1 MKKKK
6 GFTLVELLATL
17 TVLGLIIAISAVSY
31 ISIKDDSLKQDYN
44 NLISYLETK
53 ASNYAKRTGITLV
66 TIEDLIKEGETLPD
80 DETDIYNPIDRT
92 SLNCYTIKSE
102 FINGEYIS
110 KFIDKEYRN
119 KDGSCG
125 GYELETDYSICQ
137 YTQSG
142 CEKIDNNK
150 WFADNITLAI
160 KYNKTGE
167 IINNPEYQYSW
178 LSTSGQTGTEAMITT
193 NVAKATKSV
202 YRFEVTMDGALAN
215 GQGIVAIDKEA
226 PVVSGVKSDSGW
238 ATEKNIEITVSD
250 FNGSGVKGLYLAPDL
265 RTCPQD
271 KSLYKTTVTNNRAKA
286 KIQAGTYGICVVDNV
301 GNISKSPYISVV
313 DNIDSNAVEPGDIT
327 LTASTSAYT
336 RELTL
341 TGKAIDRKSG
351 LEYYAFTTKNNVP
364 KASDWKKIS
373 GGPTNK
379 QVTYTLKVTA
389 NDVYNFYVKD
399 KLGNYEPHATIQITN
414 IDREGP
420 EYVSGGAISINDE
433 TFTITPAVFTDIST
447 PVSVYYYAIKTK
459 DDKTTPK
466 DTQITSTNRTI
477 KGDCGTDYNFWVKA
491 TDKLGNYTIRKI
503 DTKATEVCC
512 TIALADVQRCIN
524 KGYTMS
530 LTANTTAYAQSVRLT
545 GRATGTNLTEYQI
558 SNSASMPSGGWIKV
572 SARNSI
578 TVTKDVTS
586 NGKYYL
592 WVKDNKGNVGKRE
605 YNVTNIDRN
614 IDSVRVSKDSDDYV
628 SVLTLTG
635 TAADNK
641 AHIVAYAFST
651 TNNPSNWKS
660 TSETV
665 SITQK
670 ITLSSQQRYRY
681 YYFCVKDKAGNKE
694 CRSISIEKL
703 GTLKST
709 TFSTEENRTT
719 STFNQSKEIDYIK
732 KIVQIKVTHDGMI
745 TGTPYVSGGRVY
757 YRVTGGKKLE
767 KEELKDI
774 TTGSSHKKGTSV
786 KNCSCDYGGI
796 LSGSECLPDG
806 SSRTYKNGQRYV
818 NTKVNG
824 TKDVATCDCVGG
836 ITINCKS
843 PTKHDIYCL
852 WPYTDKK
859 YDFVEDLDPR
869 YQSCT
874 GTGQV
879 KKDEQYWG
887 ECFMVKYDAICTSD
901 YVCGDNEYKDGSG
914 WCNFCPN
921 GTLSDDGSTC
931 TYKGLA
937 KYNCYQYDISLQ
949 YIEVNE
955 NLYY

>member
-31 ISIKDDSLKQDYN
+31 MSIKDDSLKQDYN
-44 NLISYLETK
+44 NLISYLESK
-53 ASNYAKRTGITLV
+53 AANYAKRTGITLV
-66 TIEDLIKEGETLPD
+66 SIEDLIKEGETLPD
-80 DETDIYNPIDRT
+80 DETDIYNPVDKT

-102 FINGEYIS
+102 FVNGEYVS
-110 KFIDKEYRN
+110 KFVDKEYRN
-119 KDGSCG
+119 ADGSCG
-125 GYELETDYSICQ
+125 GYELDSDYSICQ
-137 YTQSG
+137 YTGTG
-142 CEKIDNNK
+142 CEKVDNNK

-160 KYNKTGE
+160 KHNKTGE
-167 IINNPEYQYSW
+167 IINAPEYQYSW
-178 LSTSGQTGTEAMITT
+178 LSTSGQTGNEPMITT
-193 NVAKATKSV
+193 TVAKAAKSV
-202 YRFEVTMDGALAN
+202 YRFEVTMDGVLSN

-226 PVVSGVKSDSGW
+226 PIVSGVKSDSGW

-265 RTCPQD
+265 KSCPQD
-271 KSLYKTTVTNNRAKA
+271 KSLYKTTVTNNKAKA

-301 GNISKSPYISVV
+301 GNISASPYISVV

-327 LTASTSAYT
+327 LTSSTSAYT

-351 LEYYAFTTKNNVP
+351 LEYYAFTTKNNAP

-433 TFTITPAVFTDIST
+433 TFTVTPAVFKDISN

-477 KGDCGTDYNFWVKA
+477 KGECGTDYNFWAKA
-491 TDKLGNYTIRKI
+491 VDKLGNYTIRKI
-503 DTKATEVCC
+503 GTKATEVCC

-545 GRATGTNLTEYQI
+545 GRATGTNLTQYQI
-558 SNSASMPSGGWIKV
+558 SNSASTPSGNWTTV
-572 SARNSI
+572 TARNSI

-592 WVKDNKGNVGKRE
+592 WVKDSKGNVGKKE

-614 IDSVRVSKDSDDYV
+614 IDSVSVSKSSDDYV
-628 SVLTLTG
+628 TSLTLTG
-635 TAADNK
+635 TATDNK
-641 AHIVAYAFST
+641 SHIVAYAFST
-651 TNNPSNWKS
+651 TSNPSNWKS

-665 SITQK
+665 STTQK
-670 ITLSSQQRYRY
+670 ITLSSQQSVKT
-681 YYFCVKDKAGNKE
+681 YYFCVKDKAGNKD
-694 CRSISIEKL
+694 CRSIGIEKL
-703 GTLKST
+703 GTLRST
-709 TFSTEENRTT
+709 TFSTEKNRQR
-719 STFNQSKEIDYIK
+719 SQFSGNEKINGIK
-732 KIVQIKVTHDGMI
+732 KIVSISVQGTGKFY
-745 TGTPYVSGGRVY
+745 GTPYTSGNYLY
-757 YRVTGGKKLE
+757 YTVTGGSSK
-767 KEELKDI
+767 
-774 TTGSSHKKGTSV
+774 TGSEYQTVTSSPKYRTGNEV
-786 KNCSCDYGGI
+786 EDCDCVYGGR
-796 LSGSECLPDG
+796 LSGRSCLPDG
-806 SSRTYKNGQRYV
+806 SSRTYKNNVQYKNRSV
-818 NTKVNG
+818 NADPNT
-824 TKDVATCDCVGG
+824 ASCDC
-836 ITINCKS
+836 INGKTANCTS
-843 PTKHDIYCL
+843 PTKYDISCV

-859 YDFVEDLDPR
+859 YGFVSGGNPNGR
-869 YQSCT
+869 SCS
-874 GTGQV
+874 GTGKSSQT
-879 KKDEQYWG
+879 EQYWG
-887 ECFMVKYDAICTSD
+887 ECFMEEYDASCTT
-901 YVCGDNEYKDGSG
+901 EYECDWDEYQDGSRCYYCLKG
-914 WCNFCPN
+914 ELNSR
-921 GTLSDDGSTC
+921 GTICSYEELVPYS
-931 TYKGLA
+931 Y
-937 KYNCYQYDISLQ
+937 YQYTIYVQ
-949 YIEVNE
+949 YIEVK
-955 NLYY
+955 

>member
-31 ISIKDDSLKQDYN
+31 MSIKDDSLKQDYN
-44 NLISYLETK
+44 NLISYLESK
-53 ASNYAKRTGITLV
+53 AANYAKRTGITLV
-66 TIEDLIKEGETLPD
+66 SIEDLIKEGETLPD
-80 DETDIYNPIDRT
+80 DETDIYNPIDKT

-102 FINGEYIS
+102 FVNGEYVS

-137 YTQSG
+137 YTGTG
-142 CEKIDNNK
+142 CEKVDNNK

-160 KYNKTGE
+160 KHNKTGE

-178 LSTSGQTGTEAMITT
+178 LSTSGQTGNEPMIIT
-193 NVAKATKSV
+193 NVAKASKSV
-202 YRFEVTMDGALAN
+202 YRFEVTMDGALSN
-215 GQGIVAIDKEA
+215 GQGIVAVDKEA
-226 PVVSGVKSDSGW
+226 PIVSGVKSDSGW

-265 RTCPQD
+265 KSCPQD
-271 KSLYKTTVTNNRAKA
+271 KSLYKTTVTNNKAKA

-301 GNISKSPYISVV
+301 GNISASPYISVV

-327 LTASTSAYT
+327 LTSSTSAYT

-351 LEYYAFTTKNNVP
+351 LEYYAFTTKNNAP

-433 TFTITPAVFTDIST
+433 TFTITPAVFKDISN

-477 KGDCGTDYNFWVKA
+477 KGECGTDYNFWVKA
-491 TDKLGNYTIRKI
+491 VDKLGNNTIRKI
-503 DTKATEVCC
+503 GTKATEVCC
-512 TIALADVQRCIN
+512 TIALSDIQRCIN

-530 LTANTTAYAQSVRLT
+530 FTANTTAYTQSVRLT

-558 SNSASMPSGGWIKV
+558 STSASMPSGGWTKV

-586 NGKYYL
+586 NGKYYF
-592 WVKDNKGNVGKRE
+592 WVRDNKGNVGKRE
-605 YNVTNIDRN
+605 YNVTNIDRV
-614 IDSVRVSKDSDDYV
+614 IDSVSISKNTTDYV
-628 SVLTLTG
+628 TSLTLTG
-635 TAADNK
+635 SARDNK

-651 TNNPSNWKS
+651 TSNPSSWRS

-665 SITQK
+665 SITQSQ
-670 ITLSSQQRYRY
+670 TLSSPPSGTSKT
-681 YYFCVKDKAGNKE
+681 YYFCVKDKAGNKD
-694 CRSISIEKL
+694 CKSISVSNL
-703 GTLKST
+703 GVQKTVDIST
-709 TFSTEENRTT
+709 GET
-719 STFNQSKEIDYIK
+719 SSRSYSNSKYLSGIR
-732 KIVQIKVTHDGMI
+732 KIVSSSIS
-745 TGTPYVSGGRVY
+745 YGGGYISSESFSNDRY
-757 YRVTGGKKLE
+757 YYTVTGGTIYEGQRDGTCYDPPKSKPAKAKCVCE
-767 KEELKDI
+767 SGHRESNGYCYGDDYTKDGKVFKYDCTCSGGKTTSCYYPYGQTESVSCKEHYTK
-774 TTGSSHKKGTSV
+774 
-786 KNCSCDYGGI
+786 
-796 LSGSECLPDG
+796 
-806 SSRTYKNGQRYV
+806 TYKML
-818 NTKVNG
+818 
-824 TKDVATCDCVGG
+824 
-836 ITINCKS
+836 KS
-843 PTKHDIYCL
+843 A
-852 WPYTDKK
+852 
-859 YDFVEDLDPR
+859 EN
-869 YQSCT
+869 QSCT
-874 GTGQV
+874 GTGKVTGIPTQ
-879 KKDEQYWG
+879 G
-887 ECFMVKYDAICTSD
+887 RAICTFHSYRAD
-901 YVCGDNEYKDGSG
+901 CDGSHG
-914 WCNFCPN
+914 YTCSS
-921 GTLSDDGSTC
+921 GTLSGSSCLSCSEGTLVNKQC
-931 TYKGLA
+931 KYSCLEDYSYYKHTIRLTYIA
-937 KYNCYQYDISLQ
+937 
-949 YIEVNE
+949 V
-955 NLYY
+955 